1 MGDRLDSVGR
11 PMVGW
16 EFRVIDGEG
25 RELCRGQTGE
35 LVGRSNFMLSEY
47 HHEQAATEALIWTS
61 PEGGVYL
68 RTGDL
73 GQIDDDGWISVR
85 GRKKDMIISGG
96 LTIYPIDLEDCLRR
110 QPAVATREE
119 LRGGH
124 EWGMTVR
131 ARRCLI
137 H

>member
-1 MGDRLDSVGR
+1 
-11 PMVGW
+11 
-16 EFRVIDGEG
+16 
-25 RELCRGQTGE
+25 
-35 LVGRSNFMLSEY
+35 MLSEY

-96 LTIYPIDLEDCLRR
+96 LNIYPIDIEDVLRR
-110 QPAVATREE
+110 QPAVEKCAGG
-119 LRGGH
+119 RG
-124 EWGMTVR
+124 R
-131 ARRCLI
+131 ASWMERVCQYVWISGVAGSLKK
-137 H
+137 